1 MTNEIN
7 NWLDQ
12 EVANLELN
20 KPNTETYPEPLKL
33 QENKITE
40 IIVDFAKAFE
50 KKPNK
55 MNSDVL
61 QALIPVTVGND
72 KKMFWLSVKN
82 PLYGQLC
89 RAGKAGTTKFKILR
103 VGTQKNTRYTIVE
116 N

>member
-1 MTNEIN
+1 MEIT
-7 NWLDQ
+7 NWLEKEIESLNQ
-12 EVANLELN
+12 N
-20 KPNTETYPEPLKL
+20 KPAGETYPEPLKL
-33 QENKITE
+33 LENKITE
-40 IIVDFAKAFE
+40 IVVDFSKPFE

-55 MNSDVL
+55 MNSDTL

-82 PLYGQLC
+82 PLYSQLC
-89 RAGKAGTTKFKILR
+89 KLGQSGQTKFKILR

>member
-1 MTNEIN
+1 MTIT

-12 EVANLELN
+12 EVQSLDSN
-20 KPNTETYPEPLKL
+20 KPAGETYPEPLKL

-40 IIVDFAKAFE
+40 IEVDFSKPFE

-55 MNSDVL
+55 MNPDTV
-61 QALIPVTVGND
+61 QALIPVKVGAD
-72 KKMFWLSVKN
+72 TKMFWLSVKN
-82 PLYGQLC
+82 PLYGQIC
-89 RAGKAGTTKFKILR
+89 RAGKNGQTKFKILR